1 MAKKVT
7 AEQLEEIQE
16 LARIRWNRM
25 VEREAARQERQEQDA
40 QRRRARMRAV

>member
-7 AEQLEEIQE
+7 AEQLEEMQE

-25 VEREAARQERQEQDA
+25 VEREAE
-40 QRRRARMRAV
+40 RRRQR